1 MRGGNR
7 RPATVA
13 AEMRACGPGDE
24 HNGHAG
30 FRGAGPE
37 ERDDPADDRPAKEK
51 IHQEDA
57 HGILLVMPDDGG
69 QEVHE
74 YPEREKRHFSIL
86 PRADTLTV
94 CRYLML
100 RLKGPKCSRKF
111 LGP

>member
-37 ERDDPADDRPAKEK
+37 ERDDPADDRPAEEK

-57 HGILLVMPDDGG
+57 HGILLVMPDDGRK
-69 QEVHE
+69 EVHQQSKC
-74 YPEREKRHFSIL
+74 EKGHDHISSTAFRHTALPVSI
-86 PRADTLTV
+86 
-94 CRYLML
+94 
-100 RLKGPKCSRKF
+100 
-111 LGP
+111 